1 MLKLFSTTP
10 THQKINLTTLSL
22 SIFNESKI
30 EDTSERPKF
39 VARPVSL
46 ATFSTKDKLKDSL
59 ITNSKQNQ
67 IPKEVIVNSHTIKT
81 DLTPEIA
88 NNILKMQQQLNED
101 HLHITTTPSYETETA
116 QSDANSFPFS
126 GANLPEDI
134 DPSDVLK
141 LAYGGS
147 FNMLESDEDQDRE
160 KAIDRLIQQLEREY
174 NNSLARKRPSSDVE
188 TGGKSQLTKIRP
200 QVNPLN
206 KFRPEEY
213 PLTTSKWVYLSGA
226 DIIQTPSPTGL
237 TLTASNAEIL
247 NLIKTME
254 KEVNQ
259 TMNNDDV
266 AIDES
271 SLTEPQVKNE
281 NESEKNIIENKAET
295 NIIDNDSK
303 ENDENESDYSQH
315 EIIYLNDE
323 TLLHF
328 MDDLT
333 TQSSN
338 VPEKEVEMKMDD
350 TKLNP
355 EINSINTDFEETE
368 PIANEETL
376 AEIVQEIPEEVT
388 PPQLINY
395 PLVEQTTPSAIVIEN
410 DSNTEGSDLVN
421 NTPPFPLGP
430 LFVRSD
436 AAAATTTTTT
446 TTTTAS
452 TTTLAPTAIEIL
464 TNVLS
469 QSAAPLAGLS
479 AASLAYG
486 AAAMLPLW
494 LPLALGKKKR
504 RRRKRNFDLK
514 DQLMIQRLWKME
526 N

>member
-1 MLKLFSTTP
+1 
-10 THQKINLTTLSL
+10 
-22 SIFNESKI
+22 
-30 EDTSERPKF
+30 
-39 VARPVSL
+39 
-46 ATFSTKDKLKDSL
+46 
-59 ITNSKQNQ
+59 
-67 IPKEVIVNSHTIKT
+67 
-81 DLTPEIA
+81 
-88 NNILKMQQQLNED
+88 
-101 HLHITTTPSYETETA
+101 
-116 QSDANSFPFS
+116 
-126 GANLPEDI
+126 
-134 DPSDVLK
+134 
-141 LAYGGS
+141 
-147 FNMLESDEDQDRE
+147 
-160 KAIDRLIQQLEREY
+160 LIQQLEREY

-247 NLIKTME
+247 DLIKTME

-395 PLVEQTTPSAIVIEN
+395 PLVEQTTPSAIVIES

-504 RRRKRNFDLK
+504 RRKKRNFDLK

>member
-1 MLKLFSTTP
+1 
-10 THQKINLTTLSL
+10 
-22 SIFNESKI
+22 
-30 EDTSERPKF
+30 
-39 VARPVSL
+39 
-46 ATFSTKDKLKDSL
+46 
-59 ITNSKQNQ
+59 
-67 IPKEVIVNSHTIKT
+67 
-81 DLTPEIA
+81 
-88 NNILKMQQQLNED
+88 
-101 HLHITTTPSYETETA
+101 
-116 QSDANSFPFS
+116 
-126 GANLPEDI
+126 
-134 DPSDVLK
+134 
-141 LAYGGS
+141 
-147 FNMLESDEDQDRE
+147 
-160 KAIDRLIQQLEREY
+160 
-174 NNSLARKRPSSDVE
+174 
-188 TGGKSQLTKIRP
+188 
-200 QVNPLN
+200 
-206 KFRPEEY
+206 
-213 PLTTSKWVYLSGA
+213 
-226 DIIQTPSPTGL
+226 
-237 TLTASNAEIL
+237 LTASNAEIL
-247 NLIKTME
+247 DLIKTME

-395 PLVEQTTPSAIVIEN
+395 PLVEQTTPSAIVIES

-504 RRRKRNFDLK
+504 RRKKRNFDLK
-514 DQLMIQRLWKME
+514 DQLMIQRLWKMD